1 MIFFKDQGREK
12 ISTTAIQLV
21 FRGLKFDS
29 DTDIDG
35 KVSFRLDTLCENELE
50 ACRNHRI
57 ETEKVSPDYKFW
69 G

>member
-35 KVSFRLDTLCENELE
+35 KDSFRLGTQYENELDAARYQGKHVATIASKLKE
-50 ACRNHRI
+50 
-57 ETEKVSPDYKFW
+57 
-69 G
+69 

>member
-12 ISTTAIQLV
+12 ISTTAIHLV

-35 KVSFRLDTLCENELE
+35 KDSFRLGTQCENELE
-50 ACRNHRI
+50 AAR
-57 ETEKVSPDYKFW
+57 Y
-69 G
+69 